1 MWPGTNFPKTT
12 RAARNV
18 VSIADIEALEAL
30 PYDELIPA
38 RTLLDLLRATA
49 KLHPDRPAL
58 TTIPPGGYAGRSLT
72 LSHRDLHRRAVR
84 AANLFRGLTGGQN
97 GGTVAFLGPVVDGMM
112 DALLGAQIAGVAS
125 TINYLLSAEVIA
137 DLLAAENATVL
148 VLSPPDADAAIW
160 QKAQAVIERTPSLKR
175 IVVLGKAGPGGR
187 PMIEFAEASFR
198 HRDDQLEFETQ
209 SGRETV
215 CALFHTGGTTGRPK
229 LVRLTHGNQIHA
241 AWSFAQVHGFDETD
255 AVIDGFPLFHVGGT
269 ITSGLSV
276 LAAGGHIVIPSPYG
290 LRDREAIRTYWKIVE
305 AFRITIVGGVPTSIA
320 TLTDTPIAGADIS
333 SVRMGVT
340 GGAVCPKAVSE
351 RFLERTGVRLY
362 ETYGMTETAAA
373 IAFNPGR
380 GTPMQGSVGFRAPFA
395 QTRIVSLDPNNRG
408 AICPPQTSG
417 LVVVKGPQVFPGYLD
432 PRHNLGI
439 WSHDGWL
446 ITGDVGY
453 LTQDQ
458 RLVLTG
464 REKDLIVRS
473 GHNIN
478 PADIEDIAN
487 EFPGVQI
494 SAAVGMPD
502 AYAGE
507 VPVVFAVPAPGARLD
522 AGQLQR
528 HLEAH
533 VAEPPAKPRRVFL
546 IDALPMTA
554 VGKITKGDLRDRAI
568 VEKVRMESERIFGAS
583 VAPNV
588 AVARDEKLNTVV
600 RVEIRTNDA
609 AAVEKLKEALALLP
623 QRYTVIALS
632 PDMTSRP
639 VTLERAG
646 TVAIVTLN
654 RPASLNAMS
663 DEMVR
668 GLDQVLDELAADE
681 TVRAAIVTGAGKA
694 FSAGG
699 DLREFGRKLEADP
712 KSLLATLAYNQ
723 GVLDKVE
730 RLPFPVIAAVNGVAV
745 AGGLELVLCCDV
757 VLASDQAMIGDG
769 HAKYAIVPAAGS
781 SVRLFIKMAA
791 NRAAHLLYSA
801 ELFPAAKLQE
811 WGLVNELVAADR
823 LLDRAKEIADQYSQ
837 QSPQVLKHMKALARA
852 PFEARI
858 KEGLRLELEAFQ
870 THLENRDL
878 AEGLKAFREKRKPSY

>member
-1 MWPGTNFPKTT
+1 MSPGANSPKTT
-12 RAARNV
+12 RATRDV

-49 KLHPDRPAL
+49 ELHPDRPAL
-58 TTIPPGGYAGRSLT
+58 TTIPAGGFTGHSLT
-72 LSHRDLHRRAVR
+72 LSHRDLHRRVVR
-84 AANLFRGLTGGQN
+84 SANLFHDLAGGQE
-97 GGTVAFLGPVVDGMM
+97 GGTVAFLGPVVAGMM
-112 DALLGAQIAGVAS
+112 EALLGAQVAGVAS

-137 DLLAAENATVL
+137 DLLVAEKATVL

-160 QKAQAVIERTPSLKR
+160 EKAQTVIGRTPSLKR
-175 IVVLGKAGPGGR
+175 IVVLGKAGPDGR
-187 PMIEFAEASFR
+187 PMIEFTEASSG
-198 HRDDQLEFETQ
+198 HREDQLEFETQ

-269 ITSGLSV
+269 ITAGLSV
-276 LAAGGHIVIPSPYG
+276 LAAGGHIITPSPYG
-290 LRDREAIRTYWKIVE
+290 LRDREAVRTYWKIVE
-305 AFRITIVGGVPTSIA
+305 AFRVTIVGGVPTSIA

-351 RFLERTGVRLY
+351 RFSERTGIRLY

-380 GTPMQGSVGFRAPFA
+380 GTPLQGSVGFRAPFA

-478 PADIEDIAN
+478 PADIEDVAN

-507 VPVVFAVPAPGARLD
+507 VPVLFAVPAPGAELD
-522 AGQLQR
+522 AGLLQR
-528 HLEAH
+528 YLDEH
-533 VAEPPAKPRRVFL
+533 VAEPPARPRRVFL
-546 IDALPMTA
+546 VDALPMTA

-568 VEKVRMESERIFGAS
+568 VEKVRMESERIFGAALVPS
-583 VAPNV
+583 VTV
-588 AVARDEKLNTVV
+588 AKDQKLNTVV
-600 RVEIRTNDA
+600 QVEIQTSDA
-609 AAVEKLKEALALLP
+609 AAIQKLKDALEALP
-623 QRYTVIALS
+623 QRYAVVA
-632 PDMTSRP
+632 RG
-639 VTLERAG
+639 G
-646 TVAIVTLN
+646 T
-654 RPASLNAMS
+654 
-663 DEMVR
+663 
-668 GLDQVLDELAADE
+668 
-681 TVRAAIVTGAGKA
+681 
-694 FSAGG
+694 
-699 DLREFGRKLEADP
+699 
-712 KSLLATLAYNQ
+712 
-723 GVLDKVE
+723 
-730 RLPFPVIAAVNGVAV
+730 
-745 AGGLELVLCCDV
+745 
-757 VLASDQAMIGDG
+757 
-769 HAKYAIVPAAGS
+769 
-781 SVRLFIKMAA
+781 
-791 NRAAHLLYSA
+791 
-801 ELFPAAKLQE
+801 
-811 WGLVNELVAADR
+811 
-823 LLDRAKEIADQYSQ
+823 
-837 QSPQVLKHMKALARA
+837 
-852 PFEARI
+852 
-858 KEGLRLELEAFQ
+858 
-870 THLENRDL
+870 
-878 AEGLKAFREKRKPSY
+878 